1 VDKRSERYD
10 IDPETGEKI
19 YYPASDATYK
29 NKKGEIVVR
38 QQESKL
44 MAETKDARDLIS
56 KENFA
61 MERVY
66 ADYANSMKALGNKAR
81 KDTLSIEDIPY
92 NPSAKR
98 VFQDEVDSLNKKL
111 TNAYKN
117 KPREQ
122 QVQLMANQE
131 VEKQL
136 QDNPDLLDDKEGYKK
151 LKGRTLTA
159 MRQRMGVKKEPI
171 QLTEK
176 EVDAIQAGA
185 ISKTKLNEI
194 LANTDDTEIKK
205 WFMPRQTTTLSA
217 AKVATAKNLLNSG
230 YTLTEVSQNLGVSVE
245 TLEKQL

>member
-1 VDKRSERYD
+1 
-10 IDPETGEKI
+10 
-19 YYPASDATYK
+19 
-29 NKKGEIVVR
+29 
-38 QQESKL
+38 
-44 MAETKDARDLIS
+44 
-56 KENFA
+56 
-61 MERVY
+61 
-66 ADYANSMKALGNKAR
+66 MKALGNKAR

-98 VFQDEVDSLNKKL
+98 VFQDEVDSLNRKL
-111 TNAYKN
+111 SNAYKN

-131 VEKQL
+131 VEKQV

-194 LANTDDTEIKK
+194 LSNTDDTEIKK

-217 AKVATAKNLLNSG
+217 AKIATAKNLLSSG

-245 TLEKQL
+245 TLEKQISRKE